1 MHQRNAPEEERTLR
15 ILVTGGAGYVGGTVA
30 QLMLDQ
36 GHQVVIYDNLCH
48 AHRSMIPAEAE
59 FVEGDLAD
67 RAAMEKLLHTGIDG
81 VMHFAALIEA
91 GESMKKPEIYFRNNS
106 ASTLTLLEAML
117 ATGVQRLVFSS
128 TAAVYG
134 EPESTPIRE
143 DAALRP
149 TNAYG
154 ESKLL
159 VEHMLGWLNRIH
171 GFRYASLRYF
181 NVAGAIEGR
190 GEAHEPESHIIPLI
204 LDVALGRRQ
213 SIKVFGRDYPTPDGT
228 CIRDYIH
235 VHDLAR
241 AHLLALEA
249 LKERDRLIYNLGNG
263 VGFSV
268 REVIESA
275 RRVTGHPIPVE
286 ECPRRPGDPAVL
298 IASSE
303 KIGAELGWKPEYSS
317 LDEIIES
324 AWKWQQIRYQ
334 RTA

>member
-1 MHQRNAPEEERTLR
+1 MR

-91 GESMKKPEIYFRNNS
+91 GESMKKPEIYFRNNTAS
-106 ASTLTLLEAML
+106 ALTLFEAML

-143 DAALRP
+143 DAPLWP

-235 VHDLAR
+235 VQDLAH
-241 AHLLALEA
+241 AHLLALDA
-249 LKERDRLIYNLGNG
+249 LKERDKLIYNLGNG

-303 KIGAELGWKPEYSS
+303 KIGAELGWKPEYTS

>member
-1 MHQRNAPEEERTLR
+1 MR

-30 QLMLDQ
+30 RLMLDQ

-48 AHRSMIPAEAE
+48 AHRSMIPADAE

-143 DAALRP
+143 DAPLRP

-235 VHDLAR
+235 VQDLAR

-249 LKERDRLIYNLGNG
+249 LKERDKLIYNLGNG

-303 KIGAELGWKPEYSS
+303 KIGAELGWKPEYTS

>member
-1 MHQRNAPEEERTLR
+1 
-15 ILVTGGAGYVGGTVA
+15 
-30 QLMLDQ
+30 
-36 GHQVVIYDNLCH
+36 
-48 AHRSMIPAEAE
+48 
-59 FVEGDLAD
+59 
-67 RAAMEKLLHTGIDG
+67 
-81 VMHFAALIEA
+81 
-91 GESMKKPEIYFRNNS
+91 
-106 ASTLTLLEAML
+106 
-117 ATGVQRLVFSS
+117 
-128 TAAVYG
+128 
-134 EPESTPIRE
+134 
-143 DAALRP
+143 
-149 TNAYG
+149 
-154 ESKLL
+154 
-159 VEHMLGWLNRIH
+159 MLGWLNRIH
-171 GFRYASLRYF
+171 GFRHASLRYF

-235 VHDLAR
+235 VQDLAR

-249 LKERDRLIYNLGNG
+249 LKERDKLIYNLGNG

-286 ECPRRPGDPAVL
+286 ECPRRPGDAAVL

-303 KIGAELGWKPEYSS
+303 KIGAELGWKPEYTI